1 MDDEEPAVTNEVK
14 GNASDQKSKIGGPQA
29 LGKRKR
35 GISEEEGAH
44 INGLTAAVWGFVDA
58 INLLT

>member
-1 MDDEEPAVTNEVK
+1 VDDEEPAVTNEVK
-14 GNASDQKSKIGGPQA
+14 SNASDQKRKIGGPQA

-44 INGLTAAVWGFVDA
+44 INGLIAAVWGFVDA